1 VSTIWYYAD
10 RGQQIGPLTLQDLK
24 QALAT
29 LPEPRQVLVWC
40 DTFPDWKR
48 AGDVPELRAQTVVPP
63 PLPQTRVDIASS
75 TGGSVTKR
83 PMNLV
88 RMCFSF
94 SGRMKRAKYWIGFG
108 IAYGMIILA
117 LSLWFI
123 IPENVQWSA
132 IVGLWALVWNV
143 ALLAVATKRLHDL
156 NISGWWLLG
165 FMVVFALLVGARQQ
179 LLTSIASVAMGVAII
194 WLGSA
199 KGTKGKNRFG
209 SPS

>member
-1 VSTIWYYAD
+1 LSNVWYYAD
-10 RGQQIGPLTLQDLK
+10 HGRQIGPLTLPELK
-24 QALAT
+24 DALAVA
-29 LPEPRQVLVWC
+29 PMPRQVLVRC

-63 PLPQTRVDIASS
+63 PLPQTRVDIGSS

-123 IPENVQWSA
+123 VPENIQWSA
-132 IVGLWALVWNV
+132 IVGFWALAWNV

-179 LLTSIASVAMGVAII
+179 LLTSIASVAMGVGII

-199 KGTKGKNRFG
+199 KGAEGKNRFG
-209 SPS
+209 SPN